1 MLIKQNLLN
10 RTQNKIKAL
19 TSKIA
24 FFKGLFKEAIA
35 KGLPHL
41 WDGHGYIYIYI
52 YIKEGRVPRALD
64 SKEK

>member
-41 WDGHGYIYIYI
+41 WDGHGYIYIYYI
-52 YIKEGRVPRALD
+52 YIYKRRK
-64 SKEK
+64 STKSS

>member
-41 WDGHGYIYIYI
+41 WDGHGYIYI
-52 YIKEGRVPRALD
+52 
-64 SKEK
+64 

>member
-52 YIKEGRVPRALD
+52 
-64 SKEK
+64 